1 MLKTLVAARGA
12 RVAEAQGW
20 YAAALLVLVAGSAWI
35 WGSAP
40 RAAATALQDLE
51 GPLVGYAAPRVA
63 AQDLFSGQEIVWDGE
78 ASGPMVLNFWA
89 SWCPPCKREIPALI
103 AAEERYGADVLV
115 LGLVRA
121 DDAEPA
127 AAMARALAVNYPVAT
142 SRPDADAFQAYEVV
156 SFPTTY
162 FVDRNGIVQ
171 IRFIGEMNTALLT
184 EGISRILN

>member
-1 MLKTLVAARGA
+1 MLA
-12 RVAEAQGW
+12 
-20 YAAALLVLVAGSAWI
+20 LVAGSAWI
-35 WGSAP
+35 WVSAP
-40 RAAATALQDLE
+40 QAAATALQDLE

-63 AQDLFSGQEIVWDGE
+63 AQDLFDGQEIVWDGE
-78 ASGPMVLNFWA
+78 SGAPMVLNFWA

-103 AAEERYGADVLV
+103 AAQARYGADVLV
-115 LGLVRA
+115 LGLVRP

-127 AAMARALAVNYPVAT
+127 TAMARKLAVNYPVAA